1 MAPKLSYVTP
11 AKAGVHD
18 HSMRSWI
25 PAFAGMTYDA
35 AIQQSGF
42 EEIGMLKGNGHN
54 SISEQMVIGVT
65 MGDAAGIGPEVVVK
79 ALADP
84 EVRRAAKFIVFGMN
98 EQLCYAADRAEIEP
112 FWGRHQHE
120 KISREYPYKVVVA
133 DYDEY
138 SVPPY
143 IRGPSRVAG
152 EASLKFCVDAI
163 AAAKDGIV
171 DAIVTG
177 PISKTSWKLADSPWP
192 GHTEMLAQKCK
203 APRKAM
209 MFVSGPLKVALATI
223 HIALFDVRNK
233 FTIGCVFEPIDLL
246 NDALKEYFSLE
257 SPRIGVAALNPHAG
271 EEGQFGDEEQRIIS
285 PAILLAQEQ
294 GINCTGPI
302 PADTLFLRA
311 IHGEFDAVVA
321 MYHDQGMIPIK
332 LLDFEHAVNVTIGLP
347 IVRTSPAHGTAFDIA
362 GRNLA
367 SPSSMKSAIM
377 LAIQMAKTKRT
388 LQPAGITAN
397 GNGRP
402 ALEPTDPE
410 PEAPEPKLGSG
421 G

>member
-1 MAPKLSYVTP
+1 MKPN
-11 AKAGVHD
+11 G
-18 HSMRSWI
+18 
-25 PAFAGMTYDA
+25 
-35 AIQQSGF
+35 
-42 EEIGMLKGNGHN
+42 GHN

-65 MGDAAGIGPEVVVK
+65 MGDATGIGPEVVVK
-79 ALADP
+79 TLADP

-98 EQLCYAADRAEIEP
+98 EQLCYAADRAEIDP

-143 IRGPSRVAG
+143 IRGPSRAAG

-163 AAAKDGIV
+163 AAARDGII

-223 HIALFDVRNK
+223 HISLFDVRNK

-246 NDALKEYFSLE
+246 NDALKDYFGVE
-257 SPRIGVAALNPHAG
+257 NPRIGVAALNPHAG

-311 IHGEFDAVVA
+311 IHAEFDAVVA

-377 LAIQMAKTKRT
+377 LAIQMAKTRRA
-388 LQPAGITAN
+388 LQPAGVTAN
-397 GNGRP
+397 GRTAP
-402 ALEPTDPE
+402 AEAADQE
-410 PEAPEPKLGSG
+410 PEAPEPSVGSQG
-421 G
+421 